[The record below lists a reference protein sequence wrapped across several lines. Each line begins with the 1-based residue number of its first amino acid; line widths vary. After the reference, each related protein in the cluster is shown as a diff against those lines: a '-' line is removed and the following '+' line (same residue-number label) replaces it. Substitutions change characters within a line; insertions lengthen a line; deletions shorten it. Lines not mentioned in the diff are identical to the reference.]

1 MGIDSWLDAS
11 QRLTGDPTMNF
22 DFSEDQKLLQ
32 KTARDFL
39 AEHSPLSVCRE
50 VLESDQPY
58 SQALWKAAAEMGYPG
73 TVIPEEYG
81 GAGFGYLEL
90 AVVAEELGRA
100 LAPIP
105 FSSSVYLAT
114 EAILK
119 AGSEEQK
126 QAYLPKLASG
136 ESIGTLALTE
146 KPGQNA
152 TEGTTAKFAS
162 GKLSGRKIPVP
173 DGDVANFAVV
183 AADSDAGIS
192 LVLVDLEGD
201 GVARSSIG
209 SFDPSRSMAKIE
221 FDGAPATLLGGPG
234 EGAALAAAVL
244 DRAAVLVAFEQLGG
258 ADRAFEITKDF
269 MMGRYAFGRP
279 IASFQALK
287 HRMADLWCEIQL
299 ARSNCYYGVWALSN
313 DEPELGVGAC
323 ISRIASSQAY
333 DLAAVEMIQLH
344 GGVGYTWEYDCH
356 LFYRRAKLLSVLLG
370 NPASWKDRLID
381 RLREKR
387 AA

>member
-1 MGIDSWLDAS
+1 
-11 QRLTGDPTMNF
+11 MNF

-50 VLESDQPY
+50 VLESEQPY
-58 SQALWKAAAEMGYPG
+58 SQALWKAASEMGYQG
-73 TVIPEEYG
+73 TAIPEEYG

-114 EAILK
+114 EAILA

-126 QAYLPKLASG
+126 ETYLPKLASG
-136 ESIGTLALTE
+136 EWIGTLALTE

-152 TEGTTAKFAS
+152 TEGVAATFAK
-162 GKLSGRKIPVP
+162 GKLTGAKIPVP

-183 AADSDAGIS
+183 AANSKQGVS
-192 LVLVDLEGD
+192 LVLVDLEGN
-201 GVARSSIG
+201 GVVRTPLG
-209 SFDPSRSMAKIE
+209 SFDPSRSMAKLE
-221 FDGAPATLLGGPG
+221 FDAAPATLLGKTG
-234 EGAALAAAVL
+234 EGAQLAESVL
-244 DRAAVLVAFEQLGG
+244 DRAAVLLGFEQLGG
-258 ADRAFEITKDF
+258 SDRTFEITKDF

-299 ARSNCYYGVWALSN
+299 ARSNCYYGIWALSN
-313 DEPELGVGAC
+313 DAPELGVAAC
-323 ISRIASSQAY
+323 ISRIASCKAY
-333 DLAAVEMIQLH
+333 DLAAVEMIQFH

-381 RLREKR
+381 RLRAQQ